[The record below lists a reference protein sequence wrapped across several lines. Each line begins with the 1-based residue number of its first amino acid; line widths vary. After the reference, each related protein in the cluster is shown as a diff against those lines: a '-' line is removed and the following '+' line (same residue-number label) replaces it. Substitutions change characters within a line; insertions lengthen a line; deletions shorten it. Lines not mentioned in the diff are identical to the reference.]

1 MTNSPKVITVFGSS
15 YPKPGSA
22 DYEAARNLGRQLA
35 QAGFTI
41 QSGGYYGMMAGVSQG
56 AGEAGGHIIGITC
69 TQIERFRGIVA
80 NQWVKEEIKRDTLRE
95 RLLYLVEN
103 CDGAIIMNG
112 GIGTLSE
119 LALMWSL
126 VQVNEISPRPIITIG
141 GLWQR
146 TLAAFMDSDYI
157 TPEHQRLVLSV
168 RTVDEAVK
176 KMQESLAGQVRGEW
190 NPDFRGFNG

>member
-1 MTNSPKVITVFGSS
+1 MANEQKVITIFGSS

-35 QAGFTI
+35 QAGFAVQT
-41 QSGGYYGMMAGVSQG
+41 GGYYGMMAGVSQG

-80 NQWVKEEIKRDTLRE
+80 NQWVLEEIKRETLRE
-95 RLLYLVEN
+95 RLLYLVEH

-126 VQVNEISPRPIITIG
+126 VQVNELSPRPIVTIG

-146 TLAAFMDSDYI
+146 TLAAFMDNEYI
-157 TPEHQRLVLSV
+157 APEHQRLVLSV

-176 KMQESLAGQVRGEW
+176 KMQEALAGQVRGKW

>member
-1 MTNSPKVITVFGSS
+1 MTPPQKVITVFGSS

-35 QAGFTI
+35 QAGFAV

-56 AGEAGGHIIGITC
+56 ACEAGGHIIGITC

-80 NQWVKEEIKRDTLRE
+80 NQWVAEEIKRDTLRE
-95 RLLYLVEN
+95 RLLYLVEH

-146 TLAAFMDSDYI
+146 TLAAFVDSDYI

-168 RTVDEAVK
+168 RTVDEAIK
-176 KMQESLAGQVRGEW
+176 KIQEALSEQTRGGW

>member
-1 MTNSPKVITVFGSS
+1 MTNSRKVITVFGSS

-35 QAGFTI
+35 QAGFAV
-41 QSGGYYGMMAGVSQG
+41 QSGGYYGIMAGVSQG
-56 AGEAGGHIIGITC
+56 ASEGGGHTIGITC

-80 NQWVKEEIKRDTLRE
+80 NQWVLEEIKRDTLRE
-95 RLLYLVEN
+95 RLLYLVEH

-126 VQVNEISPRPIITIG
+126 VQVSELSPRPMITVG

-146 TLAAFMDSDYI
+146 TLAAFMDNDYI
-157 TPEHQRLVLSV
+157 TPEHQKLVLSV

-176 KMQESLAGQVRGEW
+176 KMQELLSGQAGGGWQ
-190 NPDFRGFNG
+190 PDFRGFNG